1 MSMTGPAHLKVERLG
16 GLAGMGLPGARIR
29 SRGHIDARKLSA
41 AEQAVVNGL
50 FESPPAAPAQARDAF
65 RYRITRQ
72 TEKGLQTVEVHEDA
86 VPEAVRACVVDELA

>member
-1 MSMTGPAHLKVERLG
+1 MEKLG
-16 GLAGMGLPGARIR
+16 GLAGIGLPGARLR
-29 SRGHIDARKLSA
+29 SRGQVDPRKLSR
-41 AEQAVVNGL
+41 AEQTVLDGL

-86 VPEAVRACVVDELA
+86 VPEALRACVVDELV